1 MKKVVLAL
9 LGAFITFGV
18 TGCSKQE
25 ANEKQANSTSNE
37 QEKQYFSMSNDI
49 NITDGSTGDTIMK
62 IKIDSVELVDTED
75 AASNEFK
82 DSDQVIKIT
91 YTYKAENVPD
101 GNLPL
106 EITPADITVA
116 NENKEI
122 FSNGFSRMSEYPN
135 GVENGYSETGKAY
148 FGIAGKNKKV
158 FITYDNPFGD
168 PVEFEC
174 PLN

>member
-9 LGAFITFGV
+9 LGAFITFSV
-18 TGCSKQE
+18 TGCSKHE

-37 QEKQYFSMSNDI
+37 QEKLYFSMNNDI

-62 IKIDSVELVDTED
+62 IKIDSVELVDAED

-135 GVENGYSETGKAY
+135 GVENGYSETGKTY
-148 FGIAGKNKKV
+148 YGIAGKNKKV
-158 FITYDNPFGD
+158 FIIYDNPFGD